1 MNNSEKL
8 CLQWNDFKESIVTS
22 FSQLREDTDLTDV
35 TLVCED
41 GKQVEAHKVVLV
53 ASSPFFLDILSKNK
67 HTHPLIYMRGL
78 KHEDLV
84 SIMDFLYM
92 GEANIF
98 QDKLDSFLKLAE
110 DLQLKGLTR
119 TGDDGKDF
127 VAAPTKREILSNK
140 DYPTFQEVT
149 SNPST
154 DYPDFKQQV
163 VQGDRPT
170 TSVVALSSDP
180 ADLDSQIRS
189 MITKSDVR
197 VENGS
202 GRMAKCNVCG
212 KEGPYNS
219 MPRHVEAL
227 HITGVS
233 HPCDVCGKMFRS
245 RHALSRHKCSNQS

>member
-22 FSQLREDTDLTDV
+22 FSQLREDTDLTNV

-53 ASSPFFLDILSKNK
+53 ASSPFFLNILSKNK

-84 SIMDFLYM
+84 SIMDFLYK

-110 DLQLKGLTR
+110 ELQLKGLR
-119 TGDDGKDF
+119 STGDDEKDF
-127 VAAPTKREILSNK
+127 MAAPTKRKDRSNK
-140 DYPTFQEVT
+140 DFPTFHGVT

-154 DYPDFKQQV
+154 EYPDFKQQV
-163 VQGDRPT
+163 VQADRPT
-170 TSVVALSSDP
+170 TSVVAFSSDP

-202 GRMAKCNVCG
+202 GRMATCNVCG

-233 HPCDVCGKMFRS
+233 HPCYVCGKMFRS